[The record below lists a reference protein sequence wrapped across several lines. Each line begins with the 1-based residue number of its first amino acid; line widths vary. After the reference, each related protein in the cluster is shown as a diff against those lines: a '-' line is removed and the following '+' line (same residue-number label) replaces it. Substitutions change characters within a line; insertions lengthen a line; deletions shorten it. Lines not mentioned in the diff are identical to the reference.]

1 MQFAKNEEIS
11 FIGIQFAQ
19 DYTAYKYV
27 QNAGTPYALYLDK
40 LLEDYGF
47 DEALNK
53 IINFNIDQVDHIQMS
68 PEPARTAIRQNMQ
81 HCNGS
86 VSCYDTGFD
95 ETEIIKTEVFNDN
108 GEIQQK
114 KMEVV
119 RTKPEIPQEPKR
131 SPKPAAPQKK
141 SGKKIIQTSITSF
154 LKKKAE

>member
-1 MQFAKNEEIS
+1 
-11 FIGIQFAQ
+11 
-19 DYTAYKYV
+19 
-27 QNAGTPYALYLDK
+27 
-40 LLEDYGF
+40 
-47 DEALNK
+47 
-53 IINFNIDQVDHIQMS
+53 
-68 PEPARTAIRQNMQ
+68 MQ

-119 RTKPEIPQEPKR
+119 RTKPEIPQEPKH